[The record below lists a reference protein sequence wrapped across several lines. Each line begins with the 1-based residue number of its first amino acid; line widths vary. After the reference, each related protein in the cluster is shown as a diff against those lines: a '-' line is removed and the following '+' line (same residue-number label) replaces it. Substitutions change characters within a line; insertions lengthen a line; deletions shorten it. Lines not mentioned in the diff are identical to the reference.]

1 MARWLVVVTCLLA
14 CREREQP
21 KPASAPSP
29 AATAPA
35 PTAPTAKVEPRLL
48 VPTDAEP
55 PTSPAEAFAAET
67 PDPAWK
73 SRTEG
78 ELRRRLTKLRGA
90 RIECKQT
97 MCVVGVAGDDREL
110 AAAID
115 ELQQLHDTA
124 QAMVLSRPAP
134 DQLQAY
140 LRFERN

>member
-1 MARWLVVVTCLLA
+1 MGRWLVLVCLIA

-21 KPASAPSP
+21 KPAPAP
-29 AATAPA
+29 ATAPA
-35 PTAPTAKVEPRLL
+35 ATPVPKVRPELL

-78 ELRRRLTKLRGA
+78 ELRKRLVKLHEA
-90 RIECKQT
+90 KIECKQT
-97 MCVVGVAGDDREL
+97 MCVVAIAGDDRAL

-115 ELQQLHDTA
+115 QLQQLQDLA
-124 QAMVLSRPAP
+124 QAMILSRPAP
-134 DQLQAY
+134 DQVQAY
-140 LRFERN
+140 LRFERKE